1 MPCTVIQEGDVSDTF
16 LDRQLKPR
24 WKGERC
30 AMVIKW
36 PAGITDTEITEDT
49 EAGQLWNEYARLRL
63 TGLQQDGDHAEATK
77 FYQQH
82 RARWMTVSSVPGRSG
97 TTRTR
102 LWAQRRDLRPAACHE
117 PAAG

>member
-1 MPCTVIQEGDVSDTF
+1 VSDTF

-63 TGLQQDGDHAEATK
+63 TGLAAGWRSLRGHEILPAE
-77 FYQQH
+77 
-82 RARWMTVSSVPGRSG
+82 PGRDG
-97 TTRTR
+97 
-102 LWAQRRDLRPAACHE
+102 
-117 PAAG
+117 